1 MKKLAS
7 LLLVLAMILGCVSIA
22 SAEVDPDLL
31 AAAQAEGDDA
41 IRVAVSFFLPNTMD
55 GEDTAEVEC
64 VMTHTEMKTLLD
76 ELDKLC
82 EKFPDRA

>member
-1 MKKLAS
+1 
-7 LLLVLAMILGCVSIA
+7 VEPYFEI
-22 SAEVDPDLL
+22 
-31 AAAQAEGDDA
+31 AAQTEEEDA

-64 VMTHTEMKTLLD
+64 VMTRD
-76 ELDKLC
+76 ELKALVEEMDRLG